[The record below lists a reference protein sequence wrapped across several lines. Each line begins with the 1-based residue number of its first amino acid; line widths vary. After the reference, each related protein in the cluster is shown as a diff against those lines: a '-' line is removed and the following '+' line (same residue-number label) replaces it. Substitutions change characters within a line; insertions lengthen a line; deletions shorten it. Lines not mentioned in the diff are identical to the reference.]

1 MLKAAGVRD
10 ATLLSM
16 GRTAAALLLAKALSF
31 FAGLLQNGGLLYPT
45 PKSAGLLRSLP
56 RVGKAI
62 LRWRPLRDCDSH
74 SLKTLQGLGLRF
86 QVALLVR
93 GGGVQSRMLI
103 AKTCCG
109 PQQLNPKTLPCN
121 QYIW

>member
-93 GGGVQSRMLI
+93 GGGVWFR
-103 AKTCCG
+103 
-109 PQQLNPKTLPCN
+109 CN
-121 QYIW
+121 HAC